1 LPLLKKFISRT
12 DFFDIVVVEIL
23 APEIRDYFMTLEQKP
38 ADEDYFRDQL
48 IELLRAKMQREN
60 PTTMHRD
67 AHPKQHGLV
76 KATFAV
82 EANLPLHLQQG
93 VLVPGK
99 SYDAWVRFS
108 NQNAPPQPDISKD
121 IRGAA
126 IKLMNVPG
134 DKLDVP
140 DDNRTS
146 QDFVTISTPMFVTHD
161 VAEFF
166 YLIRALVKGKL
177 ALLLHFLWY
186 PRSAWNLFKSNKN
199 ITSPLQTRYWSA
211 TPYQLGPDQVV
222 KYSLIPQVG
231 VNTEVPLQPDPDYL
245 RLAMV
250 AQLQKRDYAFDF
262 CMQVRT
268 DPERMPVEDPGK
280 LWRETESPFIKV
292 ATVNIPQQIFDTPAQ
307 NAYGFTLSFNP
318 WHSLPAHRPL
328 GGINRARR
336 VIYNTLSNFR
346 HDKNHWQRIEPRDYV
361 IPKEFNK
368 SEE

>member
-1 LPLLKKFISRT
+1 
-12 DFFDIVVVEIL
+12 
-23 APEIRDYFMTLEQKP
+23 MTLEQKP

-60 PTTMHRD
+60 PSTMHRD

-76 KATFAV
+76 KATFTV
-82 EANLPLHLQQG
+82 EPDLQPHLQHG
-93 VLVPGK
+93 VFVPGK
-99 SYDAWVRFS
+99 RYDAWVRFS
-108 NQNAPPQPDISKD
+108 NQNAPPQSDSSKD

-166 YLIRALVKGKL
+166 YLIRALVKGKI

-199 ITSPLQTRYWSA
+199 YASPLQTRYWST

-222 KYSLIPQVG
+222 KYSLIPQSG
-231 VNTEVPLQPDPDYL
+231 VSTAVPANPDANYL
-245 RLAMV
+245 RLTMV
-250 AQLQKRDYAFDF
+250 AQLQKSDYAFDF
-262 CMQVRT
+262 CVQLRK
-268 DPERMPVEDPGK
+268 DPKRMPVEDPGK
-280 LWRETESPFIKV
+280 RWSETESPFIKV

-307 NAYGFTLSFNP
+307 NAFGIHLSFNP

-346 HDKNHWQRIEPRDYV
+346 HNKNHWRRFEPTDYS
-361 IPKEFNK
+361 IPEDFSKN
-368 SEE
+368 EE